1 MLKSGDQEMMWCL
14 RELPGCK
21 FHVCIEVAVHLS
33 WLNEDMSKRCGSC
46 FQLELGYTG
55 TMCC

>member
-1 MLKSGDQEMMWCL
+1 VLKSGDQEMMWCL

-21 FHVCIEVAVHLS
+21 FHVCIEVAVHLPRF
-33 WLNEDMSKRCGSC
+33 NEDKSKRYGNC
-46 FQLELGYTG
+46 FQLELGYKG